1 MLVLLGGKHTT
12 VDIVERHRIAL
23 CTLDYHLPVALIY
36 LRVDGLHI
44 VYSNLYCVVDDNRIM
59 NGDSII
65 QSNGVINLFEGQRE
79 FSLFDE
85 GFLAELRKM
94 KEKNLAVLLLE
105 RLVKERIQKFER
117 TNVVQSQKFSE
128 LLNMALSNYLKGML
142 TNEEVIEEL
151 LKMAAEIKKTEEEG
165 NDLGLNTEEKAF
177 YDALSSP
184 EGIRDAYSDEE
195 FIALTKELTE
205 QLRKNRTIDWNR
217 KETSR
222 AKMRVLVKR
231 LLKKYKYPPEGQEK
245 ALEVVMA
252 QCNKWADDDENL
264 RPIVVNV
271 TIEKHYH
278 GNVDKVINIEQP
290 KE

>member
-1 MLVLLGGKHTT
+1 M
-12 VDIVERHRIAL
+12 
-23 CTLDYHLPVALIY
+23 
-36 LRVDGLHI
+36 
-44 VYSNLYCVVDDNRIM
+44 YS
-59 NGDSII
+59 I

-85 GFLAELRKM
+85 GFLAELKNM

-165 NDLGLNTEEKAF
+165 NDLGLNTEEKA
-177 YDALSSP
+177 
-184 EGIRDAYSDEE
+184 
-195 FIALTKELTE
+195 
-205 QLRKNRTIDWNR
+205 
-217 KETSR
+217 
-222 AKMRVLVKR
+222 
-231 LLKKYKYPPEGQEK
+231 
-245 ALEVVMA
+245 LEVVMA

>member
-1 MLVLLGGKHTT
+1 
-12 VDIVERHRIAL
+12 
-23 CTLDYHLPVALIY
+23 
-36 LRVDGLHI
+36 
-44 VYSNLYCVVDDNRIM
+44 VYS
-59 NGDSII
+59 I

-85 GFLAELRKM
+85 GFLAELKNM

-165 NDLGLNTEEKAF
+165 NDLGLNTEEKA
-177 YDALSSP
+177 
-184 EGIRDAYSDEE
+184 
-195 FIALTKELTE
+195 
-205 QLRKNRTIDWNR
+205 
-217 KETSR
+217 
-222 AKMRVLVKR
+222 
-231 LLKKYKYPPEGQEK
+231 
-245 ALEVVMA
+245 LEVVMA

>member
-1 MLVLLGGKHTT
+1 M
-12 VDIVERHRIAL
+12 
-23 CTLDYHLPVALIY
+23 
-36 LRVDGLHI
+36 
-44 VYSNLYCVVDDNRIM
+44 YS
-59 NGDSII
+59 I

-85 GFLAELRKM
+85 GFLSELRKM

-165 NDLGLNTEEKAF
+165 NDLGLNTEEKA
-177 YDALSSP
+177 
-184 EGIRDAYSDEE
+184 
-195 FIALTKELTE
+195 
-205 QLRKNRTIDWNR
+205 
-217 KETSR
+217 
-222 AKMRVLVKR
+222 
-231 LLKKYKYPPEGQEK
+231 
-245 ALEVVMA
+245 LEVVMA

-271 TIEKHYH
+271 AIEKHYH

>member
-1 MLVLLGGKHTT
+1 M
-12 VDIVERHRIAL
+12 
-23 CTLDYHLPVALIY
+23 
-36 LRVDGLHI
+36 
-44 VYSNLYCVVDDNRIM
+44 YS
-59 NGDSII
+59 I

-85 GFLAELRKM
+85 GFLAELKNM

-165 NDLGLNTEEKAF
+165 NDLGLNTEEKA
-177 YDALSSP
+177 
-184 EGIRDAYSDEE
+184 
-195 FIALTKELTE
+195 
-205 QLRKNRTIDWNR
+205 
-217 KETSR
+217 
-222 AKMRVLVKR
+222 
-231 LLKKYKYPPEGQEK
+231 
-245 ALEVVMA
+245 LEVVMA

-278 GNVDKVINIEQP
+278 GNVDKVINIEQL

>member
-1 MLVLLGGKHTT
+1 M
-12 VDIVERHRIAL
+12 
-23 CTLDYHLPVALIY
+23 
-36 LRVDGLHI
+36 
-44 VYSNLYCVVDDNRIM
+44 YS
-59 NGDSII
+59 I

-85 GFLAELRKM
+85 GFLSELRKM

-165 NDLGLNTEEKAF
+165 NDLGLNTEEKA
-177 YDALSSP
+177 
-184 EGIRDAYSDEE
+184 
-195 FIALTKELTE
+195 
-205 QLRKNRTIDWNR
+205 
-217 KETSR
+217 
-222 AKMRVLVKR
+222 
-231 LLKKYKYPPEGQEK
+231 
-245 ALEVVMA
+245 LEVVMA

>member
-1 MLVLLGGKHTT
+1 
-12 VDIVERHRIAL
+12 
-23 CTLDYHLPVALIY
+23 
-36 LRVDGLHI
+36 
-44 VYSNLYCVVDDNRIM
+44 VYS
-59 NGDSII
+59 I

-85 GFLAELRKM
+85 GFLAELKNM

-165 NDLGLNTEEKAF
+165 NDLGLNTEEKA
-177 YDALSSP
+177 
-184 EGIRDAYSDEE
+184 
-195 FIALTKELTE
+195 
-205 QLRKNRTIDWNR
+205 
-217 KETSR
+217 
-222 AKMRVLVKR
+222 
-231 LLKKYKYPPEGQEK
+231 
-245 ALEVVMA
+245 LEVVMA

-278 GNVDKVINIEQP
+278 GNVDKVINIEQL